1 MTIFANLDTEGYD
14 RQYSD
19 QELLRQMRA
28 YFKPH
33 TRRLVVIVL
42 AIGVIAACSAS
53 FPILVSYGI
62 DVLQTETHS
71 WMMPLVITAI
81 YLSGVLVWLSNWLRR
96 RLTAR
101 TIGDIVHTLRT
112 DAFRAAIHHDLS
124 FFDQYD
130 SGRIQSRITTDT
142 RDFGE
147 VVTMVADV
155 TAQFV
160 TALILAG
167 FLLKTEW
174 RLALGVFLF
183 LPLLF
188 FAANALRGLMRTYTR
203 LGMRAMA
210 EVNAK
215 IKESIGGIA
224 VAKNYRQEA
233 ITYQQFM
240 TINAE
245 SYQVNLRRGFI
256 LSAVF
261 PLLGGLGGMATAA
274 LVYAGGLT
282 VMQGLVSA
290 GAWYLFL
297 SGLDRFF
304 FPVLNLAA
312 FSAQIQAGLTAA
324 ERIFALI
331 EAEPQV
337 VQTNTLTPPPL
348 SGDIRFQHVSFAY
361 NTNEPVLKAFDLH
374 IEPGET
380 IALVG
385 HTGAGKSSIARLIAR
400 FYEFQAGR
408 ILVDGQDIRS
418 LNLDAYRRQ
427 LGIVSQTPFL
437 FDGDILDNIRYA
449 SPHIS
454 DAEIMAL
461 ARQIGQGEWLDALP
475 QGLQTSVGERG
486 NHLSMGQRQLVALL
500 RVLAQKPAI
509 FILDEATAS
518 IDPFTEWQIR
528 QALKLVLARS
538 TSILIAHRLST
549 VKAADRILVIDHGT
563 IVEEGDHASLIA
575 HAGHYATLYN
585 TYFRHQSLDYIEH
598 ARTLAD

>member
-155 TAQFV
+155 TSQFV